1 MSSQRQAIL
10 LADVDQLGAEGEVVE
25 VSPGY
30 LRNFLQPRN
39 LARPATRG
47 LVEEA
52 QRRREETERI
62 ERERLARAEET
73 AQLLTRTVLTLSH
86 RAGEDG
92 KLFGSVTAKEISDA
106 IRDARGVHIDPKKVE
121 LSEPIRATGTYQ
133 VEVEVAPDA
142 VASIKTIVTDQS

>member
-10 LADVDQLGAEGEVVE
+10 LADVDQLGAEGDVIE

-30 LRNFLQPRN
+30 LRNFLQPRK

-47 LVEEA
+47 LIEEA
-52 QRRREETERI
+52 ERRRAETERL
-62 ERERLARAEET
+62 EREQLARAEET
-73 AQLLTRTVLTLSH
+73 AELLTRTVLTLSH

-92 KLFGSVTAKEISDA
+92 RLFGSVTAKEISEA
-106 IRDARGVHIDPKKVE
+106 VRDARGIHVDPKKIM
-121 LSEPIRATGTYQ
+121 LTEPIRATGTYQ

-142 VASIKTIVTDQS
+142 VASVKTIVTEQG